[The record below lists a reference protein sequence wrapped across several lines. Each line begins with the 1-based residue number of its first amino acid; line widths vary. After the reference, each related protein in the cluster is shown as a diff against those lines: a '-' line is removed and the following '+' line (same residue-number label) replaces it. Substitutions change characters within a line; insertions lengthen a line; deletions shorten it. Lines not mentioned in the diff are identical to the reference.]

1 MNKYFVFVLALT
13 LGFSAIAQKKELKT
27 AAKELKKNNLE
38 AAVTALDAAEALMS
52 QMDDK
57 SKSQYYLLRSKSLF
71 NNGEADFSDV
81 QKAAEALSSITSS
94 SFEQQAI
101 AQKQLIFAHLV
112 NTASSLY
119 EKNDYLNSSDHFE
132 NAYRLSQKDTL
143 YLYYAASTAV
153 TAKAYDKSLS
163 MYEELKSLGFTGIE
177 KQYFATNKE
186 DQKEESF
193 NSKVLRDVSVKSGTH
208 TSPTDKLT
216 DSKFPE
222 IIKNIA
228 LIYVDLGDNDKAL
241 EAMLLARSENPDN
254 VNLLLTEAN
263 VHYKMGNVEKF
274 KELLEMATQMDPNN
288 AELQYNLGVVSA
300 ESNDIENATKYYQN
314 AIELKPDY
322 TNAYIN
328 LAALILGQEEGIL
341 SQMNALGSSASD
353 DRKYDQLKA
362 ERNQLYLDAIP
373 YLEKAIGIDPTNFQA
388 VKTLSNIY
396 SATGNT
402 EKFKEYKALAESLEE

>member
-1 MNKYFVFVLALT
+1 MNKYFVFVIALT

-27 AAKELKKNNLE
+27 AVKELKKNNLE
-38 AAVTALDAAEALMS
+38 AAVTALNAAEAFLS

-81 QKAAEALSSITSS
+81 QKAAEALSSITNP
-94 SFEQQAI
+94 SFKQEAND
-101 AQKQLIFAHLV
+101 QKQLIFSHLV
-112 NTASSLY
+112 NKASKLY
-119 EKNDYLNSSDHFE
+119 EKEDYLKSSEYFE
-132 NAYRLSQKDTL
+132 NAYRLSQKDTV

-153 TAKAYDKSLS
+153 SAKVYDRSLS

-177 KQYFATNKE
+177 KQYFAINNE

-208 TSPTDKLT
+208 SSPTEKLT
-216 DSKFPE
+216 ASKFPE

-241 EAMLLARSENPDN
+241 EAMSIARSENQDN
-254 VNLLLTEAN
+254 VNLILTEAN

-274 KELLEMATQMDPNN
+274 KELLELATQMDPNN

-300 ESNDIENATKYYQN
+300 ESNDFENAKNYYQK
-314 AIELKPDY
+314 AIALKPDY
-322 TNAYIN
+322 INAFIN

>member
-1 MNKYFVFVLALT
+1 MKLIKTWSLVSVFEEGEDRTDEWYNDPCIIEYDDDTEEQIENCTPATSMTLTFSTYGSYTFVW
-13 LGFSAIAQKKELKT
+13 
-27 AAKELKKNNLE
+27 
-38 AAVTALDAAEALMS
+38 
-52 QMDDK
+52 
-57 SKSQYYLLRSKSLF
+57 
-71 NNGEADFSDV
+71 
-81 QKAAEALSSITSS
+81 
-94 SFEQQAI
+94 
-101 AQKQLIFAHLV
+101 
-112 NTASSLY
+112 
-119 EKNDYLNSSDHFE
+119 
-132 NAYRLSQKDTL
+132 
-143 YLYYAASTAV
+143 
-153 TAKAYDKSLS
+153 
-163 MYEELKSLGFTGIE
+163 TGIE

-373 YLEKAIGIDPTNFQA
+373 YLEKAIGIDSTNFQA
-388 VKTLSNIY
+388 AKTLSNIY

-402 EKFKEYKALAESLEE
+402 EKFKEFKALAESLEE

>member
-1 MNKYFVFVLALT
+1 MNKYFVFVIALT

-27 AAKELKKNNLE
+27 AVKELKKNNLE
-38 AAVTALDAAEALMS
+38 AAVTALNAAEAFLS

-81 QKAAEALSSITSS
+81 QKAAEALSSITNP
-94 SFEQQAI
+94 SFKQEAND
-101 AQKQLIFAHLV
+101 QKQLIFSHLV
-112 NTASSLY
+112 NKASKLY
-119 EKNDYLNSSDHFE
+119 EKEDYLKSSEYFE
-132 NAYRLSQKDTL
+132 NAYRLSQKDTV

-153 TAKAYDKSLS
+153 SAKVYDRSLS

-177 KQYFATNKE
+177 KQYFAINNE

-208 TSPTDKLT
+208 SSPTEKLT
-216 DSKFPE
+216 ASKFPE

-241 EAMLLARSENPDN
+241 EAMSIARSENPDN
-254 VNLLLTEAN
+254 VNLILTEAN

-274 KELLEMATQMDPNN
+274 KELLELATQMDPNN

-300 ESNDIENATKYYQN
+300 ESNDFENATKYYQK

-322 TNAYIN
+322 INAFIN

-373 YLEKAIGIDPTNFQA
+373 YLEKAIGIDSTNFQA
-388 VKTLSNIY
+388 AKTLSNIY

-402 EKFKEYKALAESLEE
+402 EKFKEFKALAESLEE